1 MNKIQSIIN
10 RLITELTNFL
20 SDFGVSTIENALPLP
35 LFTTA
40 ALTNY
45 VPKSI
50 AKIWLV
56 ANITN
61 ENKLRIYW
69 RIFIYTLLN

>member
-1 MNKIQSIIN
+1 MNKIQSIIT
-10 RLITELTNFL
+10 IKSTELINFL
-20 SDFGVSTIENALPLP
+20 YDLGVSTIENTLPLP

-50 AKIWLV
+50 ANIWLV
-56 ANITN
+56 TKVTN
-61 ENKLRIYW
+61 VNNVRIYW
-69 RIFIYTLLN
+69 RIFIYTINL

>member
-1 MNKIQSIIN
+1 
-10 RLITELTNFL
+10 L
-20 SDFGVSTIENALPLP
+20 
-35 LFTTA
+35 TTA

-56 ANITN
+56 ANMIN
-61 ENKLRIYW
+61 ENKLRICL
-69 RIFIYTLLN
+69 RIFIYTLLVKRVKIYN